1 MTGKSHRC
9 EFKILITPCVLYM
22 HKMFSAPSHS
32 HSPLLLL
39 SINTRQQQISTNCFA
54 PFVSS
59 SLIIEVTYMREVAE
73 RLVRCTLMSLHWN
86 MEFMMILLQNF
97 RKKIHFLKS
106 FLFIFEILLNFYS
119 FWSIFKGFLIDC
131 FLIKF
136 LIN

>member
-1 MTGKSHRC
+1 MIQEKKNMTGKSHRC

-97 RKKIHFLKS
+97 REKIHFLKS
-106 FLFIFEILLNFYS
+106 FLKFYEIFICFDQYLRF
-119 FWSIFKGFLIDC
+119 FWLIV
-131 FLIKF
+131 F
-136 LIN
+136 